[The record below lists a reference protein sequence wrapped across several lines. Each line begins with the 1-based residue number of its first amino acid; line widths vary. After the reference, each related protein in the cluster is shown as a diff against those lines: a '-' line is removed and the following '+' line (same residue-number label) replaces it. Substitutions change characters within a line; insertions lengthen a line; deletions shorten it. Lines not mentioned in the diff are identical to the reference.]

1 MSDAIFNSSGDVN
14 GGSGRIASA
23 WAGQGASAAP
33 TMANILSAAGV
44 TPTQTVERHLPT
56 YTYNKPAPV
65 DYQAIADQAK
75 ADAQAMLGFKS
86 KSELQDYINQQIAA
100 QGTRAQP
107 SLYVDRPEGLI
118 RYYQEAGLVPQN
130 VPVTSYGVYR

>member
-23 WAGQGASAAP
+23 WLGPGASAAP
-33 TMANILSAAGV
+33 SMANILSAAGI

-56 YTYNKPAPV
+56 YTYSKPAPV
-65 DYQAIADQAK
+65 DYQKIADQAR
-75 ADAQAMLGFKS
+75 ADAQAMLGFKDR
-86 KSELQDYINQQIAA
+86 SELQDYINQQIAA

-107 SLYVDRPEGLI
+107 NLYVNRPGML

-130 VPVTSYGVYR
+130 APVANYAVYR